1 VVIDT
6 PLGPLD
12 AEVTHDSKDRRWWA
26 FLTRTPPPLRHGGPT
41 MVAGESSAVA
51 LAGLTRAIEQ
61 FLAERS
67 A

>member
-6 PLGPLD
+6 RLGPLE

-26 FLTRTPPPLRHGGPT
+26 FLSRTPASLRHGGPT
-41 MVAGESSAVA
+41 MAAGDSSAVA
-51 LAGLTRAIEQ
+51 LSTLVLAIDD

>member
-6 PLGPLD
+6 RLGPLE

-26 FLTRTPPPLRHGGPT
+26 FLTRTPVPLRHGGPT
-41 MVAGESSAVA
+41 MAAGSSSSVA
-51 LAGLTRAIEQ
+51 LTALTAAIDE
-61 FLAERS
+61 FVAERS